1 MGRTN
6 VSIGATTCGPF
17 DCLIIITVP
26 LQKLSLLGSLPVPVE
41 SERRYGTIGR
51 KLNTST
57 FLGPKS
63 IWFAVSMKLFGMQ
76 TSYRSTSFI
85 VLSYLEGGC
94 HC

>member
-26 LQKLSLLGSLPVPVE
+26 LQKLYRLGSPSVPVAGGG
-41 SERRYGTIGR
+41 RYGTIGR
-51 KLNTST
+51 KLKTST

-76 TSYRSTSFI
+76 T
-85 VLSYLEGGC
+85 
-94 HC
+94 